1 MEVRIGVQHATR
13 ELVIDSAETTDAILA
28 AVTAA
33 VTGDA
38 SVLTLTDERGRQ
50 VLVPS
55 DKLAYVEIGEPESRR
70 VGFGSLVAAQA
81 ERPSVAIRRG
91 VVLGEPGEH
100 PADLGQVGAPVREPA
115 DEQRCQR
122 VPLGGHPLGLAERLA
137 HQPAAPQRQP
147 AGQPGVGLDRGPDP
161 VDGELPSGRCPRG
174 PEHQVAGRLV
184 EVGRHLAVEVLGDA
198 VADVRLDQALEPVAG
213 RGALVEGLQ
222 RRR

>member
-70 VGFGSLVAAQA
+70 VGFGSL
-81 ERPSVAIRRG
+81 
-91 VVLGEPGEH
+91 
-100 PADLGQVGAPVREPA
+100 
-115 DEQRCQR
+115 
-122 VPLGGHPLGLAERLA
+122 
-137 HQPAAPQRQP
+137 
-147 AGQPGVGLDRGPDP
+147 
-161 VDGELPSGRCPRG
+161 
-174 PEHQVAGRLV
+174 
-184 EVGRHLAVEVLGDA
+184 
-198 VADVRLDQALEPVAG
+198 
-213 RGALVEGLQ
+213 
-222 RRR
+222 